1 MAEIV
6 FTGYAGDE
14 VIPEEDSVIVQV
26 AQLSIKLADDSTV
39 DFDVYVGSD
48 DHQKVYIES
57 DDVMMRMEGGP
68 NVWETFREFLPLGCS
83 MDDFYFD
90 HIVSDTMGELAESD
104 NLLDMSWT
112 LVKRHHDLIQIQ
124 MLYEHGI

>member
-1 MAEIV
+1 MATIV

-14 VIPEEDSVIVQV
+14 VIPEEDSIIVQV

-39 DFDVYVGSD
+39 NFDVYVGRG

-68 NVWETFREFLPLGCS
+68 TVWETFREFLPVDCS

-90 HIVSDTMGELAESD
+90 HIVSDTMAESD

-112 LVKRHHDLIQIQ
+112 LVKRHHNLIQIQ
-124 MLYEHGI
+124 MLYYHGI